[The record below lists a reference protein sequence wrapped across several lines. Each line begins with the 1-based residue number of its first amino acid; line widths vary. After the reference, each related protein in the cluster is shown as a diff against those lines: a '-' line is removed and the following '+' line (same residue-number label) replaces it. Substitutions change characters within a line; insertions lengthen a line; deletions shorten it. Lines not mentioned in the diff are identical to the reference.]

1 MFIDNNNDLFVPDF
15 IKKIIHSINI
25 GISHQFL
32 LYGNI
37 NDFFRIGKEYMP
49 LKEVLKLIFAN
60 REFVCFYNLALGIYF
75 DDMEKRKLFF
85 EKIVTRASKYYD
97 GIPRDP
103 DISLLYLEK
112 ALKHGEDIHRKT
124 AVIIDYLES
133 LAPSQSVTGRSKIDA
148 IAISRWANDLDIAKK
163 KNTVILITKD
173 KANISDDLIISSVG
187 MDVIEIKMPEQT
199 DRLDYLNY
207 LSKKLKM
214 DLKEDEIN
222 NISLA
227 SGGLCLHHL
236 ENIMLQ
242 AKAYGKTVDH
252 DLVLEQKIRII
263 NQEYSDIVEVVNPK
277 FGLEYVGGF
286 DYIKNYLKKV
296 AENISLGNSKT
307 VPMGIIIMGPPGTG
321 KTFLIECFAKEC
333 GLLVVTAKNL
343 RDKYVGESEK
353 KQERF
358 HSLLK
363 AMAPV
368 IVIIDESEQ
377 QEGSRTDSESSQL
390 DNRIRAK
397 NFHFWGDGSNRG
409 KIVRI
414 DITNWPNKI
423 DPAMRRSGRSD
434 AKIPILFPSKDD
446 IFKIIRS
453 ITKKHKFI
461 VEDMDQRY
469 WEDRLSGYTPANIEQ
484 VLLISHEFAVSE
496 GSKVIRKEHLE
507 KAYNDFRLPR
517 YNQEEIE
524 RMTIAALEEASRR
537 SLMPKDA
544 EKILSE
550 LRKKYPARP
559 FMTS

>member
-1 MFIDNNNDLFVPDF
+1 MFIDNKFDLTLPDF
-15 IKKIIHSINI
+15 VKKIIHSINI
-25 GISHQFL
+25 GVSHQFL

-37 NDFFRIGKEYMP
+37 NDFFRMGNEYLP
-49 LKEVLKLIFAN
+49 LKDVLKQILAN
-60 REFVCFYNLALGIYF
+60 RVFVCFYNLALGIYF
-75 DDMEKRKLFF
+75 DDMGRRRDFF
-85 EKIVTRASKYYD
+85 DRIVTRASKYHQ

-103 DISLLYLEK
+103 DVSLLYLEK
-112 ALKHGEDIHRKT
+112 ALKYGENDGRQT
-124 AVIIDYLES
+124 AVIIEYLES
-133 LAPSQSVTGRSKIDA
+133 LAPSQTLSGRSKIDA
-148 IAISRWANDLDIAKK
+148 IAISRWANDLDISRK
-163 KNTVILITKD
+163 KNIGILITKD
-173 KANISDDLIISSVG
+173 KSNISDDLIISSVG
-187 MDVIEIKMPEQT
+187 MDVIEIKMPEQQ
-199 DRLDYLNY
+199 DRYDYLCY
-207 LSKKLKM
+207 LNIRLKTG
-214 DLKEDEIN
+214 LDEEEIRS
-222 NISLA
+222 ISLA

-242 AKAYGKTVDH
+242 ASAYERKVDPEH
-252 DLVLEQKIRII
+252 VLEQKIRII

-277 FGLEYVGGF
+277 YGLEYVGGF

-296 AENISLGNSKT
+296 AENISRGRTKT

-333 GLLVVTAKNL
+333 GLLVVTAKSL

-377 QEGSRTDSESSQL
+377 QEGSRADSDSSQL
-390 DNRIRAK
+390 DNRMRAR

-434 AKIPILFPSKDD
+434 AKIPILFPSRED
-446 IFKIIRS
+446 IVKIVNS
-453 ITKKHKFI
+453 IIKKHKFV
-461 VEDMDQRY
+461 VEAIPAGF
-469 WEDRLSGYTPANIEQ
+469 WEENLQGYTPANIEQ
-484 VLLISHEFAVSE
+484 VLLISHEFAMAEASDTI
-496 GSKVIRKEHLE
+496 KKAHFE
-507 KAYNDFRLPR
+507 KACRDFRLPR

-524 RMTIAALEEASRR
+524 KMTIAALEEASRR

-544 EKILSE
+544 EKILSA
-550 LRKKYPARP
+550 LRKKYPL
-559 FMTS
+559 

>member
-1 MFIDNNNDLFVPDF
+1 MYIDNKFDLTVPGF
-15 IKKIIHSINI
+15 IKKVIHSINA

-37 NDFFRIGKEYMP
+37 NDFFRMGNEYLP
-49 LKEVLKLIFAN
+49 LKDVLKKIFSN

-75 DDMEKRKLFF
+75 DDLEKRRKFF
-85 EKIVTRASKYYD
+85 EKVVTRSSKYYD

-103 DISLLYLEK
+103 EISLLFLEK
-112 ALKHGEDIHRKT
+112 ALKHNHEMNRNV

-133 LAPSQSVTGRSKIDA
+133 LAPSQSASGRSKIDA
-148 IAISRWANDLDIAKK
+148 IAISRWANDLEIARR
-163 KNTVILITKD
+163 KNIVILITKD

-187 MDVIEIKMPEQT
+187 MDVIEIKMPTIEE
-199 DRLDYLNY
+199 RHDYLSY
-207 LSKKLKM
+207 LNSNLKM
-214 DLKEDEIN
+214 DLSDDEIN
-222 NISLA
+222 KIGLA

-242 AKAYGKTVDH
+242 AKSCEKKVDP
-252 DLVLEQKIRII
+252 DLVLDQKIRII

-277 FGLEYVGGF
+277 YGLEYVGGF

-296 AENISLGNSKT
+296 AQNITKGNTKT

-333 GLLVVTAKNL
+333 GLLVVTAKSL

-377 QEGSRTDSESSQL
+377 QEGSRTNGETSQL
-390 DNRIRAK
+390 DNRMRAR
-397 NFHFWGDGSNRG
+397 NFQFWGDSSNRG

-414 DITNWPNKI
+414 DITNWPNRI

-434 AKIPILFPSKDD
+434 AKIPMLFPSKDD
-446 IFKIIRS
+446 IIEIVDSII
-453 ITKKHKFI
+453 KKHKFK
-461 VEDMDQRY
+461 VENVDGDF
-469 WEDRLSGYTPANIEQ
+469 WEGKFLGYTPANIEQ
-484 VLLISHEFAVSE
+484 VLLIAHEFAVE
-496 GSKVIRKEHLE
+496 AHSKTIKKSHLE
-507 KAYNDFRLPR
+507 KGYKDFRLPL

-537 SLMPKDA
+537 SLMPADA
-544 EKILSE
+544 DRILSE
-550 LRKKYPARP
+550 LRKKYLL
-559 FMTS
+559 